1 VLEYDDI
8 FAPIYDMSTYVTVQV
23 NVLLTGYVLIYNW
36 RRQYVWC

>member
-1 VLEYDDI
+1 
-8 FAPIYDMSTYVTVQV
+8 MSTYVTVQV